1 MTRFRLLAFGL
12 LCLPS
17 CTVSAAPDTDLV
29 TVSPV
34 DEQAVRDAILE
45 RVKTSIESNDFAGLS
60 AMESD
65 FRSSRARTPSG
76 LWKLAVF
83 HAGVQAYLA
92 PGLQPENECKYQKQE
107 FLRQWAAASPTNP
120 APVITDAALLLK
132 QAWCIRGPGYA
143 DEVEQSA
150 WPQFSISVAAASR
163 ALAEH
168 SAMASADPEFYA
180 VKLEALRSEG
190 AGLDATRVV
199 LEEATQREPYYHR
212 TYFNAAWSYLPQ
224 WGGSFAEVERLA
236 RYAADKTRTLEHDG
250 FYARVFWYLE
260 ECGCHITAQ
269 AADRTMLK
277 QAMRDMYN
285 RYPVRW
291 NGDYNAAISCQLGEV
306 EEGRRYLRALHP
318 EATGDGDFVGL
329 FASCEEAKTSS

>member
-1 MTRFRLLAFGL
+1 MTCLRLLAFGL

-17 CTVSAAPDTDLV
+17 CTVSAAPESDLV
-29 TVSPV
+29 NVSTL
-34 DEQAVRDAILE
+34 DEEAVREAILQ
-45 RVKTSIESNDFAGLS
+45 RVKTSIASNDFAGLS
-60 AMESD
+60 AMEND

-92 PGLQPENECKYQKQE
+92 PGLQRENGCKYQKQQ
-107 FLRQWAAASPTNP
+107 FLRQWSAASPTNP

-143 DEVEQSA
+143 DEVEQPA
-150 WPQFSISVAAASR
+150 WPQFRISVAAASQ
-163 ALAEH
+163 ALAER
-168 SAMASADPEFYA
+168 SAMASADPEYYA

-190 AGLDATRVV
+190 AGLEATQAV
-199 LEEATQREPYYHR
+199 LEEATEREPYYHR

-236 RYAADKTRTLEHDG
+236 RYAAAKTRPLEGDG
-250 FYARVFWYLE
+250 YYARLFWSLE
-260 ECGCHITAQ
+260 DCGCEIMEQT
-269 AADRTMLK
+269 ADRAMLK
-277 QAMRDMYN
+277 QAMRDVYN

-291 NGDYNAAISCQLGEV
+291 NGQYNADISCRLGEV

-318 EATGDGDFVGL
+318 EATGEGDFVAL
-329 FASCEEAKTSS
+329 FASCEQAKTSS